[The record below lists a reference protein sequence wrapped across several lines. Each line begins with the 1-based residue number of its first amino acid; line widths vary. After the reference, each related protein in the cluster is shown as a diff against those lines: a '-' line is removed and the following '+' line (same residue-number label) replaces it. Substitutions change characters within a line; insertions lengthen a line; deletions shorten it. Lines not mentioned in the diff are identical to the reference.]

1 MARRTD
7 IDWDPI
13 KRDYEADL
21 LTGDELATRHGVDR
35 TSIFRRAK
43 KEGWTKNL
51 QARVTE
57 RTQAKLV
64 TAAAP
69 VGTQQ
74 RNTNATP
81 EAPKPAE
88 AKPSRA
94 KASGQPARSTED
106 EAVEVAATA
115 NVQVILGHRTD
126 ITRARRI
133 TDRLWAEAEAQFD
146 DVAKILPML
155 AGADITVGDKKLG
168 PADLLRIQT
177 AIARARDLPT
187 RTATVKGLTEAM
199 RLQQALERQ
208 AFGIDKADGGG
219 DSDTTD
225 FRQRLINARER
236 ALAARS

>member
-74 RNTNATP
+74 RNTNAT
-81 EAPKPAE
+81 KT
-88 AKPSRA
+88 
-94 KASGQPARSTED
+94 G
-106 EAVEVAATA
+106 
-115 NVQVILGHRTD
+115 
-126 ITRARRI
+126 
-133 TDRLWAEAEAQFD
+133 
-146 DVAKILPML
+146 
-155 AGADITVGDKKLG
+155 
-168 PADLLRIQT
+168 
-177 AIARARDLPT
+177 
-187 RTATVKGLTEAM
+187 
-199 RLQQALERQ
+199 
-208 AFGIDKADGGG
+208 
-219 DSDTTD
+219 
-225 FRQRLINARER
+225 
-236 ALAARS
+236 